1 MDANGNRLFAL
12 LTWEITPFLVGRV
25 LSEQGRMLQSG
36 RNTGF
41 SFILI
46 PFGKWKSYRGVLLLL
61 WILSIF
67 FRIIWSKKVWVE
79 CKCTVTVLLRQNFP
93 QMPAGF
99 VSSSICFKTDEISKH
114 FLKPLIRSLT
124 CAECAGSAGPLEK
137 QQ

>member
-1 MDANGNRLFAL
+1 MDANEQAFCIINLGNYSF
-12 LTWEITPFLVGRV
+12 FGGQRV
-25 LSEQGRMLQSG
+25 LSEQGRMLQPG

-61 WILSIF
+61 WILSTF

-79 CKCTVTVLLRQNFP
+79 CKCTVTVLMRQNFP
-93 QMPAGF
+93 PMPAGF
-99 VSSSICFKTDEISKH
+99 VSSSICFKTDEISKR
-114 FLKPLIRSLT
+114 FLKPLIRSPT